1 MKIQEFN
8 VESQE
13 VVVRDATADEIINAK
28 KTQQELDDLRQE
40 IIDRKA
46 VALSKLQALGL
57 TVEDLQ
63 SLGL

>member
-13 VVVRDATADEIINAK
+13 VVVRDATAEEIINAK

-40 IIDRKA
+40 MINRKSAA
-46 VALSKLQALGL
+46 VSKLQALGL